1 MTNKNRG
8 QWTEKDDA
16 RLLEEWTKGTTTKN
30 IAVLLGRTQASV
42 YTRLSK
48 MRKSGVDVER
58 RGESTG
64 PVTPSRKGGPKNVLP
79 TGEDVDT
86 KTKKRAAK
94 IAAVRKARAESKV
107 ELNQFMVDKINEEFV
122 EMQVITKA
130 LRDRNAQLQ
139 EEFDEMLNVTLPSL
153 RSDNASLRQRLSQV
167 KQKSSDAATEFM
179 RQLERENAALRAA
192 LVASNNVIAVYTA
205 RGEDS
210 NE

>member
-16 RLLEEWTKGTTTKN
+16 RLLEEWAKGTTTKN

-48 MRKSGVDVER
+48 MRKNGVDVER

-79 TGEDVDT
+79 TGEDAEHVRRKAEHLRRKDAQA
-86 KTKKRAAK
+86 KTEKRAAK
-94 IAAVRKARAESKV
+94 IAAARKARAESKV
-107 ELNQFMVDKINEEFV
+107 ELKQFMVDKVNEEFT
-122 EMQVITKA
+122 ELKA
-130 LRDRNAQLQ
+130 TIKTLQ
-139 EEFDEMLNVTLPSL
+139 
-153 RSDNASLRQRLSQV
+153 SDNASLRQRLSQV
-167 KQKSSDAATEFM
+167 KQNSSDAATEFM

-205 RGEDS
+205 RGEDY

>member
-16 RLLEEWTKGTTTKN
+16 RLLEEWAKGTTTKN

-48 MRKSGVDVER
+48 MRKNGVDVER

-79 TGEDVDT
+79 TGEDAEHVRRKAEHLRRKDAQA
-86 KTKKRAAK
+86 KTEKRAAK
-94 IAAVRKARAESKV
+94 IAAARKARAESKV
-107 ELNQFMVDKINEEFV
+107 ELKQFMVDKVNEEFT
-122 EMQVITKA
+122 ELKA
-130 LRDRNAQLQ
+130 TIKTLQ
-139 EEFDEMLNVTLPSL
+139 
-153 RSDNASLRQRLSQV
+153 SDNASLRQRLSQV
-167 KQKSSDAATEFM
+167 KQNSSDAATEFM

>member
-16 RLLEEWTKGTTTKN
+16 RLLEEWAKGTTTKN

-48 MRKSGVDVER
+48 MRKNGVDVER

-79 TGEDVDT
+79 TGEDAEHVRRKAEHLRRKDAQA
-86 KTKKRAAK
+86 KTEKRAAK
-94 IAAVRKARAESKV
+94 IAAVRKARAEAESKV
-107 ELNQFMVDKINEEFV
+107 EFTQFMVEKANEEFT
-122 EMQVITKA
+122 ELKTTIKT
-130 LRDRNAQLQ
+130 LQ
-139 EEFDEMLNVTLPSL
+139 
-153 RSDNASLRQRLSQV
+153 SDNASLRQRLSQV
-167 KQKSSDAATEFM
+167 KQNSSDAATEFM